1 MNYLAAL
8 IIVQETVA
16 QKSIVSKLF
25 QKKLQKEPKK
35 WKLLKKKIFLWGF
48 SGLFSEMVLHRA
60 AVFCIAFSATI
71 QQLITDPV

>member
-25 QKKLQKEPKK
+25 
-35 WKLLKKKIFLWGF
+35 KKKTPKRTQKMETFEEKNIFCGGF
-48 SGLFSEMVLHRA
+48 LDFFQKWYFTEQQSFALHS
-60 AVFCIAFSATI
+60 V
-71 QQLITDPV
+71 QLSNN